1 MVLAS
6 AGMWHFCFPSDSGVS
21 CYLLIYSFVYYFIAS
36 RRLADDRVLPTS
48 TTSFQSY
55 DEVSAFKRKVTQI
68 KTKRCGEIL
77 CGGREPFGDILGSVR
92 PDLFPSLLLFFI
104 TSVGLLPVFLCIV
117 CGKAMYRK
125 LSPFFFLLISRGS
138 SFCLRENDK
147 TDDRLPVHRGI
158 NGSLPSK
165 ELRFLILEGIY
176 HKDRDV

>member
-21 CYLLIYSFVYYFIAS
+21 CYLLIYSFVCYFIAS

-55 DEVSAFKRKVTQI
+55 DEVSAFKRKVTQV

-92 PDLFPSLLLFFI
+92 PDLFPSLLLFFYYLRRF
-104 TSVGLLPVFLCIV
+104 TP
-117 CGKAMYRK
+117 
-125 LSPFFFLLISRGS
+125 PFF
-138 SFCLRENDK
+138 
-147 TDDRLPVHRGI
+147 VHRLR
-158 NGSLPSK
+158 NGNVPKAFPL
-165 ELRFLILEGIY
+165 FFFF
-176 HKDRDV
+176 